1 MHILLEEAPLF
12 LSNYKLL
19 SIGAHLLTHF
29 VRSLRSLIAHS
40 LRSFAQRSLH
50 SLTSFVRYARSSLTH
65 FVRSLAC
72 FALFRRLVL
81 LASARKLGKQS
92 FHDNDSKCKVLINT
106 QICSPYCRKKAP
118 FLVHLDC
125 AIACTITF

>member
-1 MHILLEEAPLF
+1 ML
-12 LSNYKLL
+12 
-19 SIGAHLLTHF
+19 AH
-29 VRSLRSLIAHS
+29 
-40 LRSFAQRSLH
+40 RSLH
-50 SLTSFVRYARSSLTH
+50 SRTSFVRYACSSLTH
-65 FVRSLAC
+65 FVRSLNARFTHSLCSFAKLAHRSLTSFIRSTLTSLTC

-92 FHDNDSKCKVLINT
+92 FHDNDSKCKVPINT